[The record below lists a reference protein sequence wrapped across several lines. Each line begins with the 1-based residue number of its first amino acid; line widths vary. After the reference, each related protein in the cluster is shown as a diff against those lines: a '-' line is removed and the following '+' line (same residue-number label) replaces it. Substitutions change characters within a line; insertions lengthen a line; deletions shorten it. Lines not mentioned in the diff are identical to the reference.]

1 MYVTG
6 PSVGQTAKQQ
16 SQSSNQSGTGD
27 LDSTFT
33 QLLVAQ
39 LKSQDPLNPMDP
51 TQFVSQLVGLNTLDT
66 VTQIYQLL
74 QGYAG
79 VTSGSQ
85 QSSGGN

>member
-1 MYVTG
+1 MYITG
-6 PSVGQTAKQQ
+6 PSVGQTAKQAQ
-16 SQSSNQSGTGD
+16 QGGNQSDTGS

-39 LKSQDPLNPMDP
+39 LKSQDPLSPMDP

-79 VTSGSQ
+79 VASGNSHE
-85 QSSGGN
+85 S